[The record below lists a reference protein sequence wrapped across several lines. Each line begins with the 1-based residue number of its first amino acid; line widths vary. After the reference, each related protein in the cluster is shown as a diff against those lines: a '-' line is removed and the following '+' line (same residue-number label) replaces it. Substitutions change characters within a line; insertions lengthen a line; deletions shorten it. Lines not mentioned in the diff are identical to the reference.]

1 MKAGLGDGA
10 GYLQKLRNR
19 AALTGTAPALELT
32 IDNILDERARE
43 LMGEERRFLDLKR
56 TGKLRER
63 VFTKKMNERAAR
75 ALEVFGPEQA
85 FKDEYLTRPIPYDWA
100 QTLRNIIA
108 QNPGYDY

>member
-75 ALEVFGPEQA
+75 ALEVLVLN
-85 FKDEYLTRPIPYDWA
+85 KR
-100 QTLRNIIA
+100 LRMNI
-108 QNPGYDY
+108 